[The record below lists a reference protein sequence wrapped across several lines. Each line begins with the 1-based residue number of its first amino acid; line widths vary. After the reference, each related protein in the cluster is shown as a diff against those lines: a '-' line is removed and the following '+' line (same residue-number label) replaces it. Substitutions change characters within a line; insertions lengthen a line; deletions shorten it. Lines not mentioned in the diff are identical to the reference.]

1 MIVIKYSDKTEY
13 NTLYNIIQSIRTLT
27 NEQVIAIPQDWEVF
41 TDCSSQELLRI
52 RNQIDEALRRKE
64 IINEM

>member
-1 MIVIKYSDKTEY
+1 MIVIKYSDETVHE
-13 NTLYNIIQSIRTLT
+13 TLYNIIESIRTLT
-27 NEQVIAIPQDWEVF
+27 SEQVIAIPQDWEAF

>member
-1 MIVIKYSDKTEY
+1 MIVIKYSDETAQE
-13 NTLYNIIQSIRTLT
+13 TLYNIIQSIRTLT
-27 NEQVIAIPQDWEVF
+27 NEQVIAIPQDWEAF

>member
-1 MIVIKYSDKTEY
+1 MIVIKYSDETAQE
-13 NTLYNIIQSIRTLT
+13 TLYNIIQGIRTLT
-27 NEQVIAIPQDWEVF
+27 NEQVIVIPQDWEAF

>member
-1 MIVIKYSDKTEY
+1 MIVIKYSDETVDE
-13 NTLYNIIQSIRTLT
+13 TLYNIIQSIRTLT
-27 NEQVIAIPQDWEVF
+27 NEQVIAIPQDWEAF
-41 TDCSSQELLRI
+41 TDYSSQELLRI

>member
-1 MIVIKYSDKTEY
+1 MIVIKYSDETVHE
-13 NTLYNIIQSIRTLT
+13 TLYNIIQNIRTLT
-27 NEQVIAIPQDWEVF
+27 NEQVIAIPQDWEAF
-41 TDCSSQELLRI
+41 TDYSSQELLRI

>member
-1 MIVIKYSDKTEY
+1 MIVIKYSDETVHE
-13 NTLYNIIQSIRTLT
+13 TLYNIIQSIRTLT
-27 NEQVIAIPQDWEVF
+27 NEQVIAIPQDWEAF
-41 TDCSSQELLRI
+41 TDYSSQELLRI

>member
-1 MIVIKYSDKTEY
+1 MIVIKYSNKTVHE
-13 NTLYNIIQSIRTLT
+13 TLYNIIQSIRTLT
-27 NEQVIAIPQDWEVF
+27 NEQVIVIPYDWETF

>member
-1 MIVIKYSDKTEY
+1 MIVIKYSDETAHE
-13 NTLYNIIQSIRTLT
+13 TLYNIIQSIRTLT
-27 NEQVIAIPQDWEVF
+27 NEQVIAIPQDWEAF

>member
-1 MIVIKYSDKTEY
+1 MIVIKYSDETAQE
-13 NTLYNIIQSIRTLT
+13 TLYNIIQGIRTLT
-27 NEQVIAIPQDWEVF
+27 NEQVIVIPQDWEAF

-52 RNQIDEALRRKE
+52 KDQIDEALRRKE